1 VARFTDVVTGAPA
14 GIQRIGV
21 RDGHKVDKFSKGPVS
36 GCVVRL
42 WPNDA
47 IKNGIVLGEGV
58 ETTLAA
64 STRLCFKGTLL
75 RPAWATCGTATMQIF
90 PVLSGIEFLTIL
102 VDNDTSQAGQKA
114 AAKCAARWRADGRHV
129 LRLIPKISGS
139 DFNDLIR

>member
-1 VARFTDVVTGAPA
+1 
-14 GIQRIGV
+14 
-21 RDGHKVDKFSKGPVS
+21 SKGPVS
-36 GCVVRL
+36 GCVVRR

-64 STRLCFKGTLL
+64 ATRLSFKGTLL
-75 RPAWATCGTATMQIF
+75 RPAWARRGTASRQPL

-102 VDNDTSQAGQKA
+102 VDNDASQAGQKA
-114 AAKCAARWRADGRHV
+114 AAKCAARWQADGRHV
-129 LRLIPKISGS
+129 LRLIPKISDS